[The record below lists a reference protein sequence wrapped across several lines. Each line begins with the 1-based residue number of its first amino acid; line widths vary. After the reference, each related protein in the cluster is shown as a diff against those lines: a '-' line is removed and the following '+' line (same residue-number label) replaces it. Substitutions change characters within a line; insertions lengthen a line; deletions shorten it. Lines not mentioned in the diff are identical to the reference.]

1 MAYNGGVFMIFKK
14 SKEETATEKQIR
26 EVDEFIEAT
35 EPTSDEYPELMDKKA
50 KLLEIQKLEAEVNK
64 TNAEAKGIFKVDKTA
79 VMKILGV
86 AALALLSSSME
97 NGSLKSANWLC
108 KTKDK
113 FI

>member
-1 MAYNGGVFMIFKK
+1 MIFKK
-14 SKEETATEKQIR
+14 SKELTATERQIK
-26 EVDEFIEAT
+26 ELDELIDAT
-35 EPTSDEYPELMDKKA
+35 EATSDEYPELMDKKA

-79 VMKILGV
+79 VIKIMGV
-86 AALALLSSSME
+86 AALAVLSSSME
-97 NGSLKSANWLC
+97 NGSLKTSNWLG

>member
-1 MAYNGGVFMIFKK
+1 MIFKK
-14 SKEETATEKQIR
+14 TKVETATEKQIR
-26 EVDEFIEAT
+26 ELDELIDSTEA
-35 EPTSDEYPELMDKKA
+35 TSDEYPD
-50 KLLEIQKLEAEVNK
+50 LLEKKSRLMEINKLEAEVNK

-86 AALALLSSSME
+86 AALALLSSYME
-97 NGSLKSANWLC
+97 NGSLKSANWLG

>member
-1 MAYNGGVFMIFKK
+1 MIFNKK
-14 SKEETATEKQIR
+14 KELTPTEKQIK
-26 EVDEFIEAT
+26 EIDEIIDAT
-35 EPTSDEYPELMDKKA
+35 EATSDEYPDLMDKKA

-86 AALALLSSSME
+86 AALAVLSSSME
-97 NGSLKSANWLC
+97 NGSLKTSNWLG